1 MYGDW
6 GGRRKGEKECD
17 KEENERQGEGE
28 GEKGDGGGG
37 GVREETE
44 ERWGRAEEKKEA
56 GMIRGRKTTKRGRRS
71 EEGDRQG
78 ERN

>member
-1 MYGDW
+1 M
-6 GGRRKGEKECD
+6 RRKKKEEKECD

-37 GVREETE
+37 VREETE
-44 ERWGRAEEKKEA
+44 ERWGRAEEKKEV
-56 GMIRGRKTTKRGRRS
+56 GRIRGRKTTKRGRRS